1 MRIGIDAR
9 MMSSGF
15 GIGRYIE
22 QLVIHLLELPEAKE
36 NDFVLF
42 LMPDGIKQ
50 YGYLREKYKN
60 VSFVLADIHWYTF
73 QEQWKFLKRVNNA
86 SLDVMHFP
94 HWNVPLFYRKP
105 FVLTVHDLTMFHFPR
120 PDATTLGPIKFWIKD
135 KAHRLILKSATKRAK
150 HIFVTSEFTKQDVF
164 DHLKVPKEKMLVTY
178 QAPFDHIEKSNPQGG
193 VDKLKQW
200 GITLPYVLYV
210 GAAYPHK
217 NLPCLLRAWK
227 RVEEKTGNLYQL
239 VLVGK
244 KTPFYTQLLESEAMK
259 DCNTIIYTDFVEDM
273 NLEVIYNHAKLF
285 VFPSLY
291 EGFGLPPLEAMAH
304 KVPVV
309 SSSASCLPEV
319 LGEGALYFDPESEE
333 NMAQVMMSALE
344 DENIRMDILSAG
356 KGVLQN
362 YSWNILAKKTFDEYR
377 KTIE

>member
-22 QLVIHLLELPEAKE
+22 QLVIHLLELPQRESV
-36 NDFVLF
+36 DFVLF
-42 LMPDGIKQ
+42 LKPEGIVD
-50 YGYLREKYKN
+50 YAYLKEKYIN

-73 QEQWKFLKRVNNA
+73 AEQWKFLKILNNS
-86 SLDVMHFP
+86 SLDLMHFP
-94 HWNVPLFYRKP
+94 HWNVPLFYNKP

-120 PDATTLGPIKFWIKD
+120 PEATTLGPIKFWIKD
-135 KAHRLILKSATKRAK
+135 KAHRFILKSATKRAK
-150 HIFVTSEFTKQDVF
+150 CIFVTSEFTKQDIEK
-164 DHLKVPKEKMLVTY
+164 HLKVPKEKMVVIY
-178 QAPFDHIEKSNPQGG
+178 QAPFNQDKKSNPQEG

-200 GITLPYVLYV
+200 GITFPYVLYV

-217 NLPCLLRAWK
+217 NLSRLLRAWK
-227 RVEEKTGNLYQL
+227 RVEEQTEKDYQL

-244 KTPFYTQLLESEAMK
+244 KTPFYENLLESDGMK
-259 DCNTIIYTDFVEDM
+259 ECKNVIYTDFVEDTD
-273 NLEVIYNHAKLF
+273 LELLYRNAKLF

-291 EGFGLPPLEAMAH
+291 EGFGLPPLEAMTY
-304 KVPVV
+304 KIPIV

-333 NMAQVMMSALE
+333 NMAQVIIIGLE
-344 DENIRMDILSAG
+344 DENIRMDIISAG
-356 KGVLQN
+356 KEILPS
-362 YSWNILAKKTFDEYR
+362 YSWNILAKKTFDGYR